1 MIEYM
6 ENFSTATKHLN
17 ADNSAVLVLAAGRSQ
32 RMGSPK
38 FALQFTN
45 KQSFLE
51 RIITIYSSLR
61 FGQILVV
68 INSDDCKHSI
78 LSHIKEHY
86 GHIQIVVNEY
96 PEKGRLY
103 SVQLGLCQLTKPFC
117 FVQNVDNP
125 FISENVLNKLLVES
139 NPFRIVMPCFQDKNG
154 HPIVIP
160 ERYHQGIVNE
170 LATETTLKKCLS
182 GFQKQQIEVDDE
194 SILLNLNTPM
204 DYQHYF
210 GHPPLPCI
218 G

>member
-1 MIEYM
+1 MD
-6 ENFSTATKHLN
+6 NFSTGTRHLN

-38 FALQFTN
+38 FALQFTD

-51 RIITIYSSLR
+51 RIISIYDSLR

-68 INSDDCKHSI
+68 INSEHCKHSI

-86 GHIQIVVNEY
+86 EHIQFVVNGY

-103 SVQLGLCQLTKPFC
+103 SVQLGLRQVTKPFC
-117 FVQNVDNP
+117 FIQNVDNP

-139 NPFRIVMPCFQDKNG
+139 NPFRISIPFFQDKNG

-182 GFQKQQIEVDDE
+182 GFQKQLIEVDDE
-194 SILLNLNTPM
+194 NVLLNLNTPA
-204 DYQHYF
+204 DYQFYF